1 MLSND
6 PAKRISAQVSGGIN
20 RREEVELTQFDRPV
34 LDIEG
39 MTQRRRVR
47 AENDMFQFSNN
58 RGMDIS
64 EEM

>member
-39 MTQRRRVR
+39 MT
-47 AENDMFQFSNN
+47 
-58 RGMDIS
+58 
-64 EEM
+64 